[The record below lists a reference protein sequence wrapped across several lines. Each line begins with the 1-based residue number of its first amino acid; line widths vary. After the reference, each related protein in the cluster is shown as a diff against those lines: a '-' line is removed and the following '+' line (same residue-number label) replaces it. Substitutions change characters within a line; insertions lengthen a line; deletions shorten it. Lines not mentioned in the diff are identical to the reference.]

1 MDPIRWIMLV
11 ALTLFLAEG
20 FALSVFPAQ
29 VKDVIS
35 QLEPRSLQA
44 AGLLET
50 VLAAALIAGVLFG

>member
-1 MDPIRWIMLV
+1 MNAIRWVMLI
-11 ALTLFLAEG
+11 ALSLFLAEG

-29 VKDVIS
+29 IKELIS

-44 AGLLET
+44 AGLVET